1 MRTRSLGLL
10 AAALAALTLAAVTLA
25 ACADQPGD
33 PEPTPPAIP
42 VSPSPSPSLPSPEP
56 PVPPVPSTPPVG
68 TGLTTLTG
76 EVTEGVEAG
85 CMLLRTS
92 SGDYLLLGETDELR
106 YGQTAT
112 VRGRAQPDLATICQ
126 QGTPFQVTE
135 VLD

>member
-10 AAALAALTLAAVTLA
+10 AAALVAVSLV

-33 PEPTPPAIP
+33 PEPTPPGSP
-42 VSPSPSPSLPSPEP
+42 GSPSPSPSPSPSLPPSPEP

-76 EVTEGVEAG
+76 EVTEGVEAS

-112 VRGRAQPDLATICQ
+112 VRGRVQPDLATICQ

-135 VLD
+135 VLG